1 MVVVVVAAVAVV
13 MAAVVVVVA
22 ALLLTANI
30 SETSHTR
37 WQNGEN
43 SQRRISAFQF
53 NQIAGWLTIIARC
66 LLVAIAFRWSLEGAG
81 DSCQRGGTGTQTVP
95 QKRTLRGH
103 CADHGASGEDTGGV
117 L

>member
-53 NQIAGWLTIIARC
+53 NQIAGVVDDHRAL
-66 LLVAIAFRWSLEGAG
+66 SAG
-81 DSCQRGGTGTQTVP
+81 
-95 QKRTLRGH
+95 GH
-103 CADHGASGEDTGGV
+103 RI
-117 L
+117 